1 MPPDEGAAE
10 VRRIVAEA
18 EDVMP
23 DCGLD
28 LRRVSDIAARP
39 VRWLWRGRI
48 ARGKVT
54 MLAGHPGLGKSQV
67 SLGIAAIV
75 TTGGR
80 WPVDG
85 TRAEL
90 GSAVIMSAEDD
101 PEDTIRP
108 RLDAAGADL
117 SRCHIIGAVR
127 DCDSTGRETRRG
139 FSLLEDLPRLAMA
152 LDGIGDAALA
162 IIDPVTAY
170 LGATDSH
177 RNAEVRAALAPL
189 AELAAQYNT
198 AVLAV
203 SHLRKSLEGEAIL
216 QVSGSLAFAAA
227 ARAVYITTRDP
238 GDATRRL
245 LLPAKNNLGDDRT
258 GYAYTIKPV
267 SLPGSITTSRIVWGP
282 DPVTTTADEAM
293 AGSSP
298 SHTEAPRRSVA
309 EGWLQEILADC
320 SVPSAQV
327 RAEAEA
333 AGLAW
338 ATVRRAADALGVVV
352 LRVGGIAGAG
362 EWRWSLPR
370 DDIPPDTEAEL

>member
-1 MPPDEGAAE
+1 MPVDDGAAE

-18 EDVMP
+18 EEVMP

-28 LRRVSDIAARP
+28 VRRVSDIEARP
-39 VRWLWRGRI
+39 VRWLWPGRI

-67 SLGIAAIV
+67 ALGIAAIV
-75 TTGGR
+75 SSGGQ

-85 TRAEL
+85 TRAER
-90 GSAVIMSAEDD
+90 GSVVILSAEDD

-127 DCDSTGRETRRG
+127 DCDSTGRETRRE

-152 LDGIGDAALA
+152 LDGIGDAMLA
-162 IIDPVTAY
+162 IIDPITAY

-189 AELAAQYNT
+189 AELAAKYRA

-203 SHLRKSLEGEAIL
+203 SHLRKSLDGEAIL

-227 ARAVYITTRDP
+227 ARAVYVITRDP

-258 GYAYTIKPV
+258 GYAYTIEPV
-267 SLPGSITTSRIVWGP
+267 SLPGGIRTSRIAWGP
-282 DPVTTTADEAM
+282 DPVTATADEAM
-293 AGSSP
+293 AAASP
-298 SHTEAPRRSVA
+298 SRTEAPRRSVA
-309 EGWLQEILADC
+309 EGWLREILAEGA
-320 SVPSAQV
+320 VPNAEV

-338 ATVRRAADALGVVV
+338 ATVRRAADAIGVVV
-352 LRVGGIAGAG
+352 VRVGGIAGNG
-362 EWRWSLPR
+362 EWRWSLSE
-370 DDIPPDTEAEL
+370 DIPPAGEAEL